1 MCYKKQC
8 PVAAKKAKK
17 DQAFIFTAAVIKR
30 KSADDAR
37 KRRVAVGASAL
48 EAS

>member
-8 PVAAKKAKK
+8 PVAVKK
-17 DQAFIFTAAVIKR
+17 DQAFIFTAAVTKR